1 MEEAVGVRNGRD
13 FSEGCWQ
20 HTVND
25 NKLVQRGLRVKHC
38 AKCLNILTH
47 HTYAASQSLSLCMR
61 PHSTRKQQ
69 KTGPKALEKQF

>member
-1 MEEAVGVRNGRD
+1 MEEAVGVRNGRG

-20 HTVND
+20 HIVGNS
-25 NKLVQRGLRVKHC
+25 KLVHRGPCAKHC
-38 AKCLNILTH
+38 AKRLNILTH
-47 HTYAASQSLSLCMR
+47 HAYAASQILSLCMR

>member
-47 HTYAASQSLSLCMR
+47 HAYAASQSLSLSACDLIA
-61 PHSTRKQQ
+61 HESSRKLV
-69 KTGPKALEKQF
+69 PKH